1 MNKNKLSQYQYYIT
15 QQHGTEPPFS
25 GEYNNNKKKGIYQ
38 CVLCETILFSSE
50 KKYESGTGWP
60 SFYDVENKNSVIELE
75 DNSYGMKRIEVKC
88 GVCDSHLGHVFP
100 DGPEPTGLRYCINS
114 VSLKFT
120 EKP

>member
-1 MNKNKLSQYQYYIT
+1 MQIKNDLTYKVT
-15 QQHGTEPPFS
+15 REGRTEPPFS
-25 GEYNNNKKKGIYQ
+25 GEYNNNKKKGIYK
-38 CVLCETILFSSE
+38 CVHCETILFSSE